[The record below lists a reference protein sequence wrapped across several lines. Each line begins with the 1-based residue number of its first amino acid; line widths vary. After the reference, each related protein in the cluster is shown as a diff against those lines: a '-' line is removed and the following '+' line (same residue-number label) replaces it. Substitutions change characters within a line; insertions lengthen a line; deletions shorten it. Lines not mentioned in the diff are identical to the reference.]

1 MCPDAGSAGDA
12 SERMGYVD
20 QIVTGSEKV
29 LYTGHVSLLSLLGTF
44 LLGGV
49 LIVAGIGLAFVP
61 QAIYVGLALIAVGAL
76 VVVAGLV
83 KRASTELA
91 VTNKRV
97 IAKFGLVSRRTI
109 ELNLSKLESIR
120 VDQSV
125 GGRIFNYGSIVVVG
139 TGATLEPIPFIAAP
153 MAFRQAVQSAADD
166 VQVREPR

>member
-1 MCPDAGSAGDA
+1 
-12 SERMGYVD
+12 MGYVD
-20 QIVTGSEKV
+20 QIVTGNEKV
-29 LYTGHVSLLSLLGTF
+29 LYTGHVSLLSLIGTF
-44 LLGGV
+44 FACGLLILVGIALAIFANRGGTVDSGASGLTIAGLLVALAGV
-49 LIVAGIGLAFVP
+49 LV
-61 QAIYVGLALIAVGAL
+61 VGA
-76 VVVAGLV
+76 GLI

-91 VTNKRV
+91 VTNRRV

-125 GGRIFNYGSIVVVG
+125 GGRILNYGSIVVVG

-153 MAFRQAVQSAADD
+153 MAFRQAVQAAADD

>member
-1 MCPDAGSAGDA
+1 
-12 SERMGYVD
+12 MGYVD
-20 QIVTGSEKV
+20 QIVTGNEKV
-29 LYTGHVSLLSLLGTF
+29 LYVGHVSLLSLIGTF
-44 LLGGV
+44 FDGALLI
-49 LIVAGIGLAFVP
+49 L
-61 QAIYVGLALIAVGAL
+61 VGLALAIAPHTGIASEGATGGGLTTVGLVVALAGVL
-76 VVVAGLV
+76 VVVVGLV

-91 VTNKRV
+91 VTNRRV

-153 MAFRQAVQSAADD
+153 MAFRQAVQSAADE
-166 VQVREPR
+166 VQALDAR